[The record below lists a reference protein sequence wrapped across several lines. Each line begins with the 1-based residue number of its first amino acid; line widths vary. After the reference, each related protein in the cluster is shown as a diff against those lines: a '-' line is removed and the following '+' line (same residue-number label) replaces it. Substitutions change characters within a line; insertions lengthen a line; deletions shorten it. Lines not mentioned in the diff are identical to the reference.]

1 MTSKKPKKTR
11 PSEKQRAAAEQRWAQ
26 LEEELK
32 QEMMIL
38 GPSRLQAGRILYD
51 MKRLL
56 KKWGFLTGRRGR
68 WKAVCDRY
76 EIDRRSAENW
86 IWQWQK
92 YNDIPENEWVVHHK
106 NSRKSDADTENPQK
120 DCENNTVKVTGLTRA
135 DIIAPD
141 DDDHDKSN
149 EKRSAIECIFVLTM
163 AEKNAFMDA
172 VRALTPLRATQ
183 EMYKAVIN
191 AAGVEHP

>member
-1 MTSKKPKKTR
+1 MARHKKPKIS
-11 PSEKQRAAAEQRWAQ
+11 PEQRVAAEQRWAK
-26 LEEELK
+26 LEEELN

-38 GPSRLQAGRILYD
+38 GQSRLQAGRILYE

-56 KKWGFLTGRRGR
+56 KQWGFLNGRRGR
-68 WKAVCDRY
+68 WKAVCDRH

-86 IWQWQK
+86 IWKWQQ
-92 YNDIPENEWVVHHK
+92 YNDIPEDEWVVHHK
-106 NSRKSDADTENPQK
+106 NSRNSDTDTEITQE
-120 DCENNTVKVTGLTRA
+120 DCENNTVKVTGLARA
-135 DIIAPD
+135 DIIAPN

-163 AEKNAFMDA
+163 AEKIAFMDA
-172 VRALTPLRATQ
+172 VKALSPLRATQ

-191 AAGVEHP
+191 AAGVQRP